1 MTAPAHTSLQADGG
15 LRLRIASVGIQL
27 GRSLQSVLDAIPESP
42 RGPAAIARTIGVD
55 KVLTSRALKAARSRE
70 PLAVVY
76 LAPGPEPLR
85 KLLRA
90 ARKGAVA
97 PDLIAEAEEAVG
109 QFETLICQ
117 EAGDRSALDTII
129 SGWLLEARS
138 VFDLRR
144 KQSAFRAMSQLLG
157 TASDT
162 TLSGVLLHPAGDGET
177 LDVVCVMGFY
187 GLQRLRVGSAVKF
200 STRRLTQAD
209 RPRVPCTLSGH
220 PIDGVDGLRLD
231 EFSSKPPAEL
241 NVFRVGEVLHYALAG
256 DRLGPRSASDLVFAE
271 VNRAELRHYLPEQPH
286 RRRQLASDVTV
297 PTKLLVF
304 DALLHEDVYAGTD
317 PELFIYDTSFDGA
330 ADVNDPARDIDRL
343 DVYEN
348 IQYLGTGVRK
358 FRTTEVPH
366 YSALL
371 DHVCSSLDWDGH
383 RFRGYRCRVEYPIYG
398 TQVTMAFKPRGG
410 E

>member
-1 MTAPAHTSLQADGG
+1 
-15 LRLRIASVGIQL
+15 
-27 GRSLQSVLDAIPESP
+27 
-42 RGPAAIARTIGVD
+42 VD

-97 PDLIAEAEEAVG
+97 PELIAEAEEAVR

-117 EAGDRSALDTII
+117 EAGDRSALDTMI

-157 TASDT
+157 AASGT
-162 TLSGVLLHPAGDGET
+162 TLSVVMLHPSEDGVN
-177 LDVVCVMGFY
+177 LDLVCIAGFY
-187 GLQRLRVGSAVKF
+187 GLQRLRMGSAVKF
-200 STRRLTQAD
+200 STRRMVKAE
-209 RPRVPCTLSGH
+209 RPRTPCTLAGK

-231 EFSSKPPAEL
+231 EFSSKPPAQV

-256 DRLGPRSASDLVFAE
+256 DRLGPRAATDLVFAE
-271 VNRAELRHYLPEQPH
+271 VNRAELRHVLPNEPQ
-286 RRRQLASDVTV
+286 RRRFVSSDVTV
-297 PTKLLVF
+297 PTKLLLF
-304 DALLHEDVYAGTD
+304 DTLLHEDVYPGAE
-317 PELFIYDTSFDGA
+317 PELFLYDTSFDGA

-343 DVYEN
+343 DIYEA
-348 IQYLGTGVRK
+348 IQYLGTGIGKFHTTDVR
-358 FRTTEVPH
+358 RYRE
-366 YSALL
+366 LL
-371 DHVCSSLDWDGH
+371 RHVCSSLGWDGE

-398 TQVTMAFKPRGG
+398 TQVTMAFKPRGRG
-410 E
+410 NDK